1 MLRSGRTVVGF
12 RAMLPLLAAAL
23 LAPAAASA
31 YGWPVAPFDQ
41 QHAIRGAFDDPRVGA
56 GPAGLAATSFH
67 FGVDIVAP
75 DGTAGY
81 AVAQGPG
88 FPHPYPAAPAQDSA
102 HEFSD

>member
-56 GPAGLAATSFH
+56 GPAGLAETSFH
-67 FGVDIVAP
+67 FGCDIVPPA
-75 DGTAGY
+75 GTAVY
-81 AVAQGPG
+81 PPPPPPPSPY
-88 FPHPYPAAPAQDSA
+88 PHPAPHRHQP
-102 HEFSD
+102 